1 MEQTIFTTMREIF
14 VLLIGEMAVALRPFH
29 LTPEQFDTLLL
40 LQLDS
45 GWRMGDLSGR
55 LLVDNSKMTRI
66 VDYLAEQGWV
76 TRQPDPDDRRAQQVV
91 LTSAGAAQREAAQV
105 AHLAALQA
113 SLSGLDEVGQ
123 AQMLDL
129 LASWRASLGV
139 TAGG

>member
-1 MEQTIFTTMREIF
+1 MEQTIFMTMREIF
-14 VLLIGEMAVALRPFH
+14 VLLVGEMGAALRPFH

-40 LQLDS
+40 LQQDS

-66 VDYLAEQGWV
+66 VDYLAEQGWAE
-76 TRQPDPDDRRAQQVV
+76 RQPDPDDRRAQQVV
-91 LTSAGAAQREAAQV
+91 LTSAGATQREAAQV

-113 SLSGLDEVGQ
+113 SLSGLDEAGQ

-129 LASWRASLGV
+129 LAKWRADLGI
-139 TAGG
+139 

>member
-14 VLLIGEMAVALRPFH
+14 VLLIGEMLAALRPFH

-40 LQLDS
+40 LKQDS

-66 VDYLAEQGWV
+66 VDYLAGQGWAA
-76 TRQPDPDDRRAQQVV
+76 RQPDPDDRRAQQVV
-91 LTSAGAAQREAAQV
+91 LTAVGAAQREAAQV

-113 SLSGLDEVGQ
+113 SLSGFDEAGR
-123 AQMLDL
+123 AQL
-129 LASWRASLGV
+129 LALLAKWRADLGAAAEV
-139 TAGG
+139 